1 MRYYT
6 TPAEEKQRE
15 LKRHQFLK
23 NRHFYFFKTK
33 PLKILSKYERWRK
46 ISKLLKLSKSA
57 CQKLEWIIYYETKAK
72 KNASLTARHFGISR
86 KTFYK
91 WYHRFQDDKS
101 FLGLE
106 EQDRAPKHKRQ
117 REITFLEEQNII
129 KLRKKYIRR
138 SAKKLTFD
146 YKRIYSQTISAWKI
160 QKVIEKYKLY
170 YHPKKNAKIQRKR
183 KRAQKKKRITELKQK
198 KISGFLLCLDVIVI
212 YWNGLKRYIF
222 TAIDKYSKIAFAWMY
237 TSKSSYKAKDFLY
250 RLYYLLDGKISNIQH
265 DNDSCFEKAFKK
277 ACQELKIGQYWS
289 RPRTPKDNPSN
300 ERFNRT
306 LQEEFLQLGNFTPN
320 PAVFNPKL
328 VEYLIDYNFYR
339 AHQSLGYIPPIE
351 FAQKYLKV
359 LPMYPDSTEI
369 CFFRK
374 YLLK

>member
-72 KNASLTARHFGISR
+72 KNASLTARRFGISR

-91 WYHRFQDDKS
+91 WYHRFQDGKS

-117 REITFLEEQNII
+117 REITPLEEQNII

-250 RLYYLLDGKISNIQH
+250 RLYYLLDGKISNVQH

-277 ACQELKIGQYWS
+277 ACQELRIGQYWS
-289 RPRTPKDNPSN
+289 RPRTPKDNPNN

-306 LQEEFLQLGNFTPN
+306 LQEEFLQLSNFTPN

-359 LPMYPDSTEI
+359 LPMYPDSTN
-369 CFFRK
+369 
-374 YLLK
+374 YA